1 MVIMIRVIVA
11 ALLGVA
17 AALGLTVVIVPAAS
31 GAPSNTYTVTRT
43 VGPYRGDARL
53 GEPGSVPD
61 GEAVTIG
68 CRTDRY
74 PFGDNILQGTATIN
88 RKTTYGTTSREV
100 LTLNVIGTGYDPDTG
115 RLYWGAYVNATGR
128 KGWNTVTLTVTCY
141 RG

>member
-1 MVIMIRVIVA
+1 MIRA
-11 ALLGVA
+11 TVA
-17 AALGLTVVIVPAAS
+17 AALGLTAALGLALAIAPTAS
-31 GAPSNTYTVTRT
+31 GAPSNTYVVSRT
-43 VGPYRGDARL
+43 VGPYDGAAKL

-74 PFGDNILQGTATIN
+74 PFGDNIVKGTATIN
-88 RKTTYGTTSREV
+88 RKTSFGTTSKEV

-115 RLYWGAYVNATGR
+115 RLYWGAYVDATGR
-128 KGWNTVTLTVTCY
+128 KGWNSVTLTVTCY